1 MKNITDFLKTT
12 LVGGVL
18 IVLPLLLFYML
29 LSEILGMV
37 VALATPIADLF
48 PKGTFDEVKMTVL
61 LAVILIVVVS
71 FVFGLALRSSLLRR
85 FGLWIENKTLGHLP
99 IYKAV
104 KSLSRGLAG
113 AKEDGVFKPAIL
125 TSSDGSREI
134 VYLIEEHDDG
144 QATILVPWT
153 PTSFAGSIKI
163 LSRERIELLSAS
175 LGDTSA
181 VLSNWGVGAKDL
193 LNKNN
198 TTKI

>member
-12 LVGGVL
+12 LAGGVL

-61 LAVILIVVVS
+61 LAVMLIVVVS
-71 FVFGLALRSSLLRR
+71 FIFGLALRSSLLRR
-85 FGLWIENKTLGHLP
+85 FGLWIENKMLGHLP

-144 QATILVPWT
+144 QVTILVPWT

-163 LSRERIELLSAS
+163 LSREKIELLSAS

-198 TTKI
+198 TTKN

>member
-1 MKNITDFLKTT
+1 MKNITDFLKIT
-12 LVGGVL
+12 LGGGVL
-18 IVLPLLLFYML
+18 VVLPLLLFYML

-48 PKGTFDEVKMTVL
+48 PKGIFDEVKMTVL
-61 LAVILIVVVS
+61 LAVMLIVGVS
-71 FVFGLALRSSLLRR
+71 FIFGLALRSSLLRR
-85 FGLWIENKTLGHLP
+85 SGLWIENKTLGHLP

-134 VYLIEEHDDG
+134 VYQIEEHDDG
-144 QATILVPWT
+144 QVTILVPWT

-198 TTKI
+198 TTKS

>member
-48 PKGTFDEVKMTVL
+48 PKETFDEVKMTVL
-61 LAVILIVVVS
+61 LAVILIVGVS
-71 FVFGLALRSSLLRR
+71 FIFGLALRSSLLRR
-85 FGLWIENKTLGHLP
+85 SGLWVENKTLGHLP

-104 KSLSRGLAG
+104 KGLSRGLAG

-163 LSRERIELLSAS
+163 LSRERIELLDAS

>member
-1 MKNITDFLKTT
+1 MKSIKDFLKIT
-12 LVGGVL
+12 LGGGELVL
-18 IVLPLLLFYML
+18 LPLLLFYML
-29 LSEILGMV
+29 LSEILGLV

-48 PKGTFDEVKMTVL
+48 PKGTFDDVNATVIMAVL
-61 LAVILIVVVS
+61 LIAGVS
-71 FVFGLALRSSLLRR
+71 FIFGLALRSTLLRR
-85 FGLWIENKTLGHLP
+85 FGSWIENTILGHLP

-134 VYLIEEHDDG
+134 VYQIEEHDDG
-144 QATILVPWT
+144 QVTILVPWS

-163 LSRERIELLSAS
+163 MSRERIELLSAS

-193 LNKNN
+193 MSKNK
-198 TTKI
+198 TTKN

>member
-48 PKGTFDEVKMTVL
+48 PKGTFGEVKMPVL
-61 LAVILIVVVS
+61 LAVMLIVGVS
-71 FVFGLALRSSLLRR
+71 FIFGLALRSSLLRL
-85 FGLWIENKTLGHLP
+85 FGLWMENKTLGHLP

-134 VYLIEEHDDG
+134 VYQIEEHDDG
-144 QATILVPWT
+144 QVTILVPWS

-163 LSRERIELLSAS
+163 MSREKIELLSAS

-198 TTKI
+198 TTNN